1 MTLISNVL
9 ETEFDNNEKNIR
21 SFFNICISSAAK
33 WMTISHPLGEVK
45 LAGAVQPQDRVKV
58 AWRPQQSNQINA
70 IGDLT
75 NPI

>member
-1 MTLISNVL
+1 
-9 ETEFDNNEKNIR
+9 
-21 SFFNICISSAAK
+21 
-33 WMTISHPLGEVK
+33 MTISHPLGEVK

-70 IGDLT
+70 IGDLN